1 MSDRTITFTSADSG
15 LANFKFV
22 LEAAE
27 NSGRTVFAPGERA
40 RLKLYP
46 GGRSPELRPTSG
58 TAKLFMSGITEEVT
72 EFIAFRD
79 SAEAKT
85 DYYIDT
91 LVSAVWE
98 GTGSGRPKIYGSR
111 LILPKNTTGV
121 MKITYKTSC
130 DIVDV
135 TGTRAAYILVTAVSD
150 ELEGDFLLDFT
161 DGYTTEVY
169 SRDVV
174 MTVRDACTKETLADA
189 VVYVNGRYAG
199 KSDSAGVLRL
209 GSLKKGTYSLKI
221 TKDGYQS
228 TDKDNIRNDWFVV
241 E

>member
-1 MSDRTITFTSADSG
+1 MSDRTITFTSAGSG

-22 LEAAE
+22 LESAE
-27 NSGRTVFAPGERA
+27 NSGRTVFAPGDRA

-46 GGRSPELRPTSG
+46 GGRNPELRPTSG
-58 TAKLFMSGITEEVT
+58 TAKVIMSGITEEVT

-79 SAEAKT
+79 SADAKT
-85 DYYIDT
+85 DYYIDK
-91 LVSAVWE
+91 LISAVWE

-111 LILPKNTTGV
+111 LVLPESTTGV
-121 MKITYKTSC
+121 MKVTYETSC

-135 TGTRAAYILVTAVSD
+135 TGSRATYILVTASSD
-150 ELEGDFLLDFT
+150 GLEGDFLLDFT
-161 DGYTTEVY
+161 NGFTTEIY

-174 MTVRDACTKETLADA
+174 MTVRDACTKETLPDA
-189 VVYVNGRYAG
+189 AVYINGRYTG
-199 KSDSAGVLRL
+199 KSDSEGVLRL

-221 TKDGYQS
+221 TKSGYQS
-228 TDKDNIRNDWFVV
+228 TDQDNIRNDWFTV